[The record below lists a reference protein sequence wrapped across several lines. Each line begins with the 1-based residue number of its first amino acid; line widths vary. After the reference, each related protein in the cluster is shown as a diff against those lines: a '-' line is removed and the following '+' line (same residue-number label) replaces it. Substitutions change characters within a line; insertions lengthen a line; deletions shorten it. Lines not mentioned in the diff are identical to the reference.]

1 MNTRVTEEYRVLH
14 NVAKVLQSP
23 GKLIEVLQKTM
34 KALTEF
40 EGLQVENKAGIFL
53 ADNEGKML
61 RILTTYGNFSQEFLE
76 KEKLFLLAIAFVD
89 GLPLQD
95 KC

>member
-23 GKLIEVLQKTM
+23 GELIEVLQKTM

-40 EGLQVENKAGIFL
+40 EGL
-53 ADNEGKML
+53 
-61 RILTTYGNFSQEFLE
+61 
-76 KEKLFLLAIAFVD
+76 
-89 GLPLQD
+89 
-95 KC
+95 